1 MSALELD
8 HIMATVDSDMNGFI
22 TFEEFVIASI
32 FSKHMLDPQMLKKA
46 FNFFD
51 SDQSGAI
58 ELEELKEKLIG
69 DKKSIPEREW

>member
-8 HIMATVDSDMNGFI
+8 HIMATVDTDMNGYL
-22 TFEEFVIASI
+22 TFDEFVIASV
-32 FSKHMLDPQMLKKA
+32 FSKHMLEPQMLKKA

-69 DKKSIPEREW
+69 DQKAIPEHEW